1 MTDVGQRLD
10 VAVARLGGR
19 LAQALDALLEP
30 GVLADGR
37 AFLRAA
43 AVEHG
48 AVVADDANAVPAAA
62 EGPRED
68 DPLLHLA
75 AALGLDERALQLLLA
90 AGLPEAHEGY
100 AAVLRGLHPRAE
112 PWLPVGLAA
121 QWLYPSAAAR
131 RDLRA
136 QLEASPLL
144 HCGVLRLAGD
154 APFFERSLQL
164 AEGLW
169 PVLQGLDVLPPRL
182 QRLPPV
188 APSAGLAEWLATPR
202 VVAAL
207 TALRTRRHCNIVLDG
222 DDAAGLAARA
232 QALVVQAGLPLLA
245 LQLPA
250 SAEPELALL
259 AQAHALARGAVAV
272 LQIVLGEPSAP
283 ARALFDA
290 HPGPLLLCGAVQRVR
305 SAAPALRVTAD
316 ALSAAARRAV
326 WRGALPTLADDAA
339 QMAARHRLDPA
350 RAQQVAADVLLVAAL
365 EQRPAA
371 HADVATSL
379 RARAA
384 LQAGSAALTLLRPR
398 ARWDDLVLPAA
409 RRMLLREA
417 VQRLAHQATVLDD
430 WGFLGSRIGARGVR
444 LLFAGPPG
452 TGKTLAA
459 EAMAAALGVDL
470 MVVDLSRVVSKWLGE
485 TEKNLASVFDA
496 AEQAQAVLFFDEA
509 DALFGRRTEVSDAHD
524 RYANLET
531 AYLLQRLERFDGLA
545 ILATNLRQNL
555 DPAFL
560 RRLEFAV
567 DFEEPDSACRHL
579 LWQRHLP
586 PRAPLQPDV
595 DLRELAALYPVVGG
609 FIRNAAVA
617 AAFLAAGDGEP
628 IGRNHLVRAV
638 KREYEKAGRP
648 FPGLPPGVLAAQVH

>member
-1 MTDVGQRLD
+1 M
-10 VAVARLGGR
+10 
-19 LAQALDALLEP
+19 
-30 GVLADGR
+30 
-37 AFLRAA
+37 
-43 AVEHG
+43 
-48 AVVADDANAVPAAA
+48 
-62 EGPRED
+62 
-68 DPLLHLA
+68 
-75 AALGLDERALQLLLA
+75 
-90 AGLPEAHEGY
+90 
-100 AAVLRGLHPRAE
+100 
-112 PWLPVGLAA
+112 
-121 QWLYPSAAAR
+121 
-131 RDLRA
+131 
-136 QLEASPLL
+136 
-144 HCGVLRLAGD
+144 
-154 APFFERSLQL
+154 
-164 AEGLW
+164 
-169 PVLQGLDVLPPRL
+169 
-182 QRLPPV
+182 
-188 APSAGLAEWLATPR
+188 
-202 VVAAL
+202 
-207 TALRTRRHCNIVLDG
+207 
-222 DDAAGLAARA
+222 
-232 QALVVQAGLPLLA
+232 
-245 LQLPA
+245 
-250 SAEPELALL
+250 
-259 AQAHALARGAVAV
+259 
-272 LQIVLGEPSAP
+272 
-283 ARALFDA
+283 
-290 HPGPLLLCGAVQRVR
+290 
-305 SAAPALRVTAD
+305 
-316 ALSAAARRAV
+316 
-326 WRGALPTLADDAA
+326 
-339 QMAARHRLDPA
+339 
-350 RAQQVAADVLLVAAL
+350 
-365 EQRPAA
+365 
-371 HADVATSL
+371 
-379 RARAA
+379 
-384 LQAGSAALTLLRPR
+384 
-398 ARWDDLVLPAA
+398 
-409 RRMLLREA
+409 
-417 VQRLAHQATVLDD
+417 QRLAHQATVLDD
-430 WGFLGSRIGARGVR
+430 WGFRGSRIGARGVR

-617 AAFLAAGDGEP
+617 AAFLAADDGEP